1 MNLNHICTKDL
12 NVSDETIEK
21 SPNFEPES
29 GMNPIEIQ
37 TRYIGTYLLY
47 RKERH
52 SSLIHYATLVIDCLK

>member
-12 NVSDETIEK
+12 NVSNETIEK

-37 TRYIGTYLLY
+37 TRYILTYFIEKNNL
-47 RKERH
+47 
-52 SSLIHYATLVIDCLK
+52 